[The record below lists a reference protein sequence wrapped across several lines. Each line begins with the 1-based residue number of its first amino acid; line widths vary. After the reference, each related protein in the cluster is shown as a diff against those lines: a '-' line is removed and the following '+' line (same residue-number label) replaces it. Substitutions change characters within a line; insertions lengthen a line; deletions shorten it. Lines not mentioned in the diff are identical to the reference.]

1 MQEDNMTTFLTKSGS
16 VNMDHPYFLGVMFR
30 LVANVANSTRK
41 VRQVRLGL
49 IWWHCG
55 ITFIF

>member
-1 MQEDNMTTFLTKSGS
+1 MTTFLTKSGS